1 MKRSVISADDK
12 IIGTNNTTALFH
24 SKWKKMLNFKLEV
37 SENKDV
43 LIFSSKFFKLLNLN
57 RGLLG

>member
-1 MKRSVISADDK
+1 
-12 IIGTNNTTALFH
+12 
-24 SKWKKMLNFKLEV
+24 MLNFKLEV